1 MDANV
6 RAAAAETLR
15 LCREAGHDVSP
26 AVAALYVQAQR
37 LAKVHPN
44 DLVAHC
50 VAKLAAA
57 GDPALETLK
66 MQMDV
71 EATRALRAHA
81 AAETRRARETR
92 AGALEREVA
101 DTVVDAAT
109 VSGRAERLLLCL
121 LYTSPSPRDA
131 TLSRM
136 PSSA

>member
-92 AGALEREVA
+92 ARPVSRPASTPDFRAHLE
-101 DTVVDAAT
+101 
-109 VSGRAERLLLCL
+109 
-121 LYTSPSPRDA
+121 PP
-131 TLSRM
+131 TLSS
-136 PSSA
+136 PVSYTHLTLPTTPYV

>member
-81 AAETRRARETR
+81 GAPEFVGRRERERHGVCDDHAREWRARRRRTS
-92 AGALEREVA
+92 A
-101 DTVVDAAT
+101 DARGWPRRGRRSSIVD
-109 VSGRAERLLLCL
+109 RF
-121 LYTSPSPRDA
+121 
-131 TLSRM
+131 
-136 PSSA
+136 

>member
-26 AVAALYVQAQR
+26 AVAALHVQAQR

-50 VAKLAAA
+50 AAKLAAA

-71 EATRALRAHA
+71 ESTRALRAHA
-81 AAETRRARETR
+81 AAER
-92 AGALEREVA
+92 
-101 DTVVDAAT
+101 
-109 VSGRAERLLLCL
+109 
-121 LYTSPSPRDA
+121 
-131 TLSRM
+131 
-136 PSSA
+136 

>member
-1 MDANV
+1 MSRTNACFWIPHARARPAVMDANV

-57 GDPALETLK
+57 GGPGAGDAE
-66 MQMDV
+66 D
-71 EATRALRAHA
+71 ADGRRGDARAA
-81 AAETRRARETR
+81 RARR
-92 AGALEREVA
+92 R
-101 DTVVDAAT
+101 
-109 VSGRAERLLLCL
+109 
-121 LYTSPSPRDA
+121 
-131 TLSRM
+131 
-136 PSSA
+136 